1 MGTTFEL
8 KPGRRAS
15 VDDQLIHTYTRA
27 WTCYDNTGLDEHSI
41 GVALNIPIGSYHPSF
56 PAARARSISVT
67 ENSDN
72 GAPGDGFAIWDV
84 EVTYTNRFDAGSVPP
99 QQVGTPPE
107 ERVEMPT
114 LRAPDITVTGDMRQ
128 VPCVV
133 DIDKKSF
140 TNTLGDPMLPTPMR
154 TVPTVKISV
163 GRNYLLFPSGLFT
176 MIGKVNNARVTIPRL
191 NWSIQARALKLVN
204 ATATPQYEN
213 GIFYWACKYTIELGQ
228 NLNIY
233 TGDYLGWDVDIAN
246 MGKRAKKYDAQGKFI
261 GISLITEELNPS
273 QTVSEPK
280 FIDINGEVIKSIN
293 ANGDPI
299 SGWESRIL
307 WISRRPDPEFNMAL
321 LWS

>member
-15 VDDQLIHTYTRA
+15 VDDQLVHTYTRA
-27 WTCYDNTGLDEHSI
+27 WTCYDNTGLDEHGV
-41 GVALNIPIGSYHPSF
+41 GVALGIPIGSYHPSF
-56 PAARARSISVT
+56 PAARARLISVT

-72 GAPGDGFAIWDV
+72 GLPGDGFAVWDV

-163 GRNYLLFPSGLFT
+163 GRNYLAFPSGLFT

-233 TGDYLGWDVDIAN
+233 TDQYLGWDIDIAN
-246 MGKRAKKYDAQGKFI
+246 MGKRAVYYDANNNKTVR
-261 GISLITEELNPS
+261 LITEELNPS

-280 FIDINGEVIKSIN
+280 FLDFSGQVIKTID

-299 SGWESRIL
+299 SGWESRIK
-307 WISRRPDPEFNMAL
+307 WINRRPDPEFDMAL

>member
-15 VDDQLIHTYTRA
+15 VDDQLVHTYTRA
-27 WTCYDNTGLDEHSI
+27 WTCYDNTGLDEHGI

-72 GAPGDGFAIWDV
+72 GAPGDGYAVWDV

-107 ERVEMPT
+107 ERVEEPT

-154 TVPTVKISV
+154 TVPTIKISV
-163 GRNYLLFPSGLFT
+163 GRNYRIFPSGLFE

-204 ATATPQYEN
+204 ASATPQYEN

-233 TGDYLGWDVDIAN
+233 TGNYLGWDVDIAN
-246 MGKRAKKYDAQGKFI
+246 MGKREKKYDENGKFL
-261 GISLITEELNPS
+261 GVLLIYEELNP
-273 QTVSEPK
+273 QQPVSEPK
-280 FIDINGEVIKSIN
+280 FLTAGGERIKSID
-293 ANGDPI
+293 ANGNTI
-299 SGWESRIL
+299 TGWESKIEWLR
-307 WISRRPDPEFNMAL
+307 RRPDPEFNMAL

>member
-15 VDDQLIHTYTRA
+15 VDDQLVHTYTRA
-27 WTCYDNTGLDEHSI
+27 WVCYDNTGLDEHGI

-72 GAPGDGFAIWDV
+72 GAPGNGYAVWDV
-84 EVTYTNRFDAGSVPP
+84 EVTYTNRFDSVPP
-99 QQVGTPPE
+99 QQIGTPPE
-107 ERVEMPT
+107 ERVENPT

-154 TVPTVKISV
+154 TVPTIKISV
-163 GRNYLLFPSGLFT
+163 GRNYLVFPSGLFE

-213 GIFYWACKYTIELGQ
+213 GIFYWAAKYTIELGQ

-233 TGDYLGWDVDIAN
+233 TGEYLGWDVDIAN

-273 QTVSEPK
+273 QSVSEPK

>member
-15 VDDQLIHTYTRA
+15 VDDQLVHTYTRA
-27 WTCYDNTGLDEHSI
+27 WTCYDNTGLDEHGI
-41 GVALNIPIGSYHPSF
+41 GVALGIPIGSRHPSF
-56 PAARARSISVT
+56 PAAQARSISVT
-67 ENSDN
+67 ENADN
-72 GAPGDGFAIWDV
+72 GAPGSGYAIWDV
-84 EVTYTNRFDAGSVPP
+84 EVTYTNRFDVPTP
-99 QQVGTPPE
+99 QQAGTPPE
-107 ERVEMPT
+107 ERVEEPT

-154 TVPTVKISV
+154 TVPTIKISV
-163 GRNYLLFPSGLFT
+163 GRNYLVFPSGLFE

-204 ATATPQYEN
+204 ATANPQYEN
-213 GIFYWACKYTIELGQ
+213 GIFYWAAKYTIELGQ

-233 TGDYLGWDVDIAN
+233 TGEYLGWDVDIAN
-246 MGKRAKKYDAQGKFI
+246 MGKREVFYDGNNLKKI
-261 GISLITEELNPS
+261 RLITEDLNPS
-273 QTVSEPK
+273 QPVSEPR
-280 FIDINGEVIKSIN
+280 FLTYGGERIKSIDADGN
-293 ANGDPI
+293 TI
-299 SGWESRIL
+299 TGWESKIW
-307 WISRRPDPEFNMAL
+307 WIRRRPDPEFNMAL